1 MHKTQNKRIFQVC
14 QSSEMDKK
22 LEEIPKIVK
31 EVIHQIDEAAEVIL
45 FGSRARG
52 DFDAD
57 SDWDFLILIDEEV
70 TSEKEELIRDALY
83 DIELASGEV
92 ITSIIEE
99 KSEWDKYEETLIY
112 KNIEEQGIL
121 VSSTS

>member
-99 KSEWDKYEETLIY
+99 KSEWDKYKETLIY

>member
-1 MHKTQNKRIFQVC
+1 MC

-99 KSEWDKYEETLIY
+99 KSEWDKYKETLIY

>member
-1 MHKTQNKRIFQVC
+1 MC
-14 QSSEMDKK
+14 QSNEMDKK
-22 LEEIPKIVK
+22 LEQIPKIVK

-99 KSEWDKYEETLIY
+99 KSEWDKYGETLIY

>member
-1 MHKTQNKRIFQVC
+1 
-14 QSSEMDKK
+14 MDKR
-22 LEEIPKIVK
+22 LEQIPKIVK
-31 EVIHQIDEAAEVIL
+31 EVIHQIDETAEVIL

-99 KSEWDKYEETLIY
+99 KSEWDKYEKTLIY

>member
-1 MHKTQNKRIFQVC
+1 
-14 QSSEMDKK
+14 MDKNP
-22 LEEIPKIVK
+22 EQIPEIVK
-31 EVIHQIDEAAEVIL
+31 ATIHQVDETAEVIL

-52 DFDAD
+52 DFDSD

-70 TSEKEELIRDALY
+70 TPEKEELIRNALY
-83 DIELASGEV
+83 DIELATGEV

-99 KSEWDKYEETLIY
+99 TSEWDKYEETSIY

-121 VSSTS
+121 VSSLS